1 MILKECCKPIKR
13 EHFSGNYL
21 RKNRRKETLVCA
33 MLEHY
38 EMTEGQA
45 EKDVETFT
53 SQLIEAGILEA

>member
-1 MILKECCKPIKR
+1 
-13 EHFSGNYL
+13 
-21 RKNRRKETLVCA
+21 